1 MTFPS
6 IPLVPSL
13 SKRPT
18 EYAVG
23 LAFVATQLANEL
35 GAAISA
41 TLTGLIC
48 VATAFVV
55 SAIVDLVFGGDA
67 TEDGATTETY
77 PFPDDPDV
85 A

>member
-1 MTFPS
+1 MTLPT
-6 IPLVPSL
+6 IPIVPSP

-23 LAFVATQLANEL
+23 LAFVAIQIANEL
-35 GAAISA
+35 GAAISS

-55 SAIVDLVFGGDA
+55 SAIVDLVFGGEA

-77 PFPDDPDV
+77 PFPADPDD